1 MEIAVLA
8 LGCFWGPEIKFSKI
22 DGIIKTEVG
31 YCGGNSSITT
41 YKEVCTGNTN
51 HAEVVKLD
59 FDEKIITY
67 EKILKIFFQIHDPT
81 TLNSQGP
88 DFGTQYRSEI
98 FYLNDNQKM
107 IAEKVLN
114 EVNERLS
121 GKVVTKISLLKNY
134 CPAEEYHQ
142 KYLESLHIPGA
153 IFFDIDENSRKDTAL
168 PHMLVDQMSWDKIVS
183 NMGIKK
189 NDEIVIYDNSDVIS
203 SCRGWFNF
211 IYYGHDP
218 KLINVLNGG
227 LRKWLKEKKKVTDEI
242 SNIDKSD
249 YKGSERKDLV
259 KSKQAIDQ
267 NIDEKI
273 FTLIDARSR
282 ERFEGKIPEP
292 RKGLRSGCIKNS
304 FCIPFNDC
312 LNDDKTFKNKDQLK
326 KIFKTSIENLE
337 QKKIVFSCGSGVT
350 ACVLALAY
358 SLINDKYLP
367 CIYDGSWAE
376 YGLI

>member
-1 MEIAVLA
+1 METAVLA

-114 EVNERLS
+114 EVNARLS

-142 KYLESLHIPGA
+142 KYLEK
-153 IFFDIDENSRKDTAL
+153 R
-168 PHMLVDQMSWDKIVS
+168 
-183 NMGIKK
+183 
-189 NDEIVIYDNSDVIS
+189 
-203 SCRGWFNF
+203 
-211 IYYGHDP
+211 
-218 KLINVLNGG
+218 
-227 LRKWLKEKKKVTDEI
+227 
-242 SNIDKSD
+242 
-249 YKGSERKDLV
+249 
-259 KSKQAIDQ
+259 
-267 NIDEKI
+267 
-273 FTLIDARSR
+273 
-282 ERFEGKIPEP
+282 
-292 RKGLRSGCIKNS
+292 
-304 FCIPFNDC
+304 
-312 LNDDKTFKNKDQLK
+312 
-326 KIFKTSIENLE
+326 
-337 QKKIVFSCGSGVT
+337 
-350 ACVLALAY
+350 
-358 SLINDKYLP
+358 
-367 CIYDGSWAE
+367 
-376 YGLI
+376 